1 VDHLIDTHLTAS
13 HLRLLVAIVEEHS
26 LIGAAGRLSMTQP
39 AVTKALQAAEHQ
51 LGVPLF
57 TRTSSGMVPTIY
69 GDALVARA
77 RVVLSQ
83 LKNAV
88 QEINDLREGTGG
100 RVAVGTLL
108 AASPILLPRAIAQ
121 IHEKWR
127 NIVVSVVEGT
137 NDLLLPAVRRGDL
150 DLVVGRLPDTTE
162 HGDFLHEV
170 LLVDMA
176 CVVVRPGHPLADS
189 RELKLADLLEWNW
202 VLPPQETTL
211 RHQIDQSFRRED
223 VNPPVPAVES
233 VCLSVNRTLLM
244 LTDYLSVWPWQ
255 VACRAAEAN
264 GVVILP
270 IALPATEGPI
280 GITARRD
287 APFSPAVDLFVS
299 TLRAVAKG
307 IPVSPHLH
315 IPASNGSPK

>member
-1 VDHLIDTHLTAS
+1 MDHLIDTHLTAS
-13 HLRLLVAIVEEHS
+13 HLRLLVAVVEERS
-26 LIGAAGRLSMTQP
+26 LIGAAGRLNMTQP

-83 LKNAV
+83 LRSAV

-100 RVAVGTLL
+100 RVALGTLL

-121 IHEKWR
+121 LREKRR
-127 NIVVSVVEGT
+127 NIVISVVEGT

-150 DLVVGRLPDTTE
+150 DLIVGRLPDFTE
-162 HGDFLHEV
+162 HGDLLHEV
-170 LLVDMA
+170 LLVDTA
-176 CVVVRPGHPLADS
+176 CIVVRPGHPLIEC
-189 RELKLADLLEWNW
+189 RGLKLTDLVKWDW

-211 RHQIDQSFRRED
+211 RHQVDKSFRKENID
-223 VNPPVPAVES
+223 PPVPAVES
-233 VCLSVNRTLLM
+233 VCLAVNRTLL
-244 LTDYLSVWPWQ
+244 LFTDYLSVWPWQ
-255 VACRAAEAN
+255 VACHEAEAH

-270 IALPATEGPI
+270 IALPATECPI
-280 GITARRD
+280 GITARRCT
-287 APFSPAVDLFVS
+287 PFSPAVELFVH
-299 TLRAVAKG
+299 TLRAVAQG
-307 IPVSPHLH
+307 VPVSPHLH
-315 IPASNGSPK
+315 IPVSNSAPK